1 MMTPC
6 KYLHLFLETSSV
18 MYLYFLALSYAG
30 KDGVQIPAFV
40 TPDGGINSGFM
51 IAHCTSAALGQYIL
65 REIWYR
71 LINLDLLQCQ
81 RTKC

>member
-6 KYLHLFLETSSV
+6 KHLHLFLETSSV
-18 MYLYFLALSYAG
+18 IISFLALSYAG

-51 IAHCTSAALGQYIL
+51 IAHCTSAALG
-65 REIWYR
+65 
-71 LINLDLLQCQ
+71 
-81 RTKC
+81 